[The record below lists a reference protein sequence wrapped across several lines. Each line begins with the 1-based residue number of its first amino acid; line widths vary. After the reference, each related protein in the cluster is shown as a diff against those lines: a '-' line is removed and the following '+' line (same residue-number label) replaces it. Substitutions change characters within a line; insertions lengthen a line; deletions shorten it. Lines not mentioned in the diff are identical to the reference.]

1 MSDCSTLCA
10 RDSFEALNMSGLS
23 NPEPTTAPSPGTAIT
38 PARHQLLRVSVRL
51 FLGALVALFVV
62 APFLEQMR
70 NGELVEA
77 VLMTLVLT
85 TGVLTVSSG
94 RLTMALAILLVL
106 PALVGKWLNHFWPD
120 QVPPG
125 LFLVAAVIFVSFVI
139 SRLLAYILRAP
150 AVNNEV
156 LCAGISAYLML
167 GLAWALAYM
176 VVGQLVPD
184 AFSFSGPAHAAH
196 SMLGFTAFYFSF
208 ITLTTV
214 GYGDIIP
221 VAPAAR
227 MLAIMEAMTGT
238 LFVGM
243 LIARLVSLYSSAP
256 KPGSSALPERRV

>member
-1 MSDCSTLCA
+1 L
-10 RDSFEALNMSGLS
+10 
-23 NPEPTTAPSPGTAIT
+23 I
-38 PARHQLLRVSVRL
+38 
-51 FLGALVALFVV
+51 
-62 APFLEQMR
+62 
-70 NGELVEA
+70 
-77 VLMTLVLT
+77 
-85 TGVLTVSSG
+85 
-94 RLTMALAILLVL
+94 
-106 PALVGKWLNHFWPD
+106 
-120 QVPPG
+120 
-125 LFLVAAVIFVSFVI
+125 AAVFFVSFVI

-150 AVNNEV
+150 AVNTEV

-176 VVGQLVPD
+176 IVGRLVPD
-184 AFSFSGPAHAAH
+184 AFNFSVPPNSSH

-214 GYGDIIP
+214 GYGDIAP

-256 KPGSSALPERRV
+256 KTDASALSEPKL